1 MVCFSSSL
9 GWRVQ
14 ERIGICLLKILCRL
28 LSYCIFGLF
37 KFLQRSHHKI
47 PVFLFGLGFVVLHL
61 SLNFKLL
68 VKLPLSFN
76 LLFLYFLLLSLFSCP
91 SFFNLPLKFLFVR
104 HLLLLFGS
112 LQIRIFIR
120 KSASDISCMGFL
132 LI

>member
-1 MVCFSSSL
+1 MICFSSSF

-14 ERIGICLLKILCRL
+14 ERIGIRLFKILFRL
-28 LSYCIFGLF
+28 LIYCIFGLF
-37 KFLQRSHHKI
+37 KFLQRSHHEI
-47 PVFLFGLGFVVLHL
+47 PVLLFGLSFVVLHL

-91 SFFNLPLKFLFVR
+91 SFFDLPLKFFFVG

-112 LQIRIFIR
+112 LQIRILIR
-120 KSASDISCMGFL
+120 KSTSDISCMGLL